1 MRYTLFL
8 SIVCF
13 IGCTSTTT
21 SDNLSFGDLE
31 FVSTYTNPAYGEIK
45 GNDARLIADREECQK
60 NVYSEGVM
68 VNGQLLK
75 DPSVLNKIE
84 SDYRFSF
91 SKEYLRNNTKIVSD
105 EKILKDAIE
114 HIDAAP
120 AHISEIKEKQ
130 KLAHECLRINKQY
143 KLVKTESYDKK
154 TGKLVSTTKH

>member
-8 SIVCF
+8 SVVCL
-13 IGCTSTTT
+13 IGCTSTT
-21 SDNLSFGDLE
+21 SDNPSFENLE
-31 FVSTYTNPAYGEIK
+31 FVSTYTHPVYGEIK

-60 NVYSEGVM
+60 NVYSKGVM
-68 VNGQLLK
+68 VNGQLIK
-75 DPSVLNKIE
+75 DPSALNKIE

-91 SKEYLRNNTKIVSD
+91 SKEYLRNNTQIVSD

-120 AHISEIKEKQ
+120 EYISEIKKKQ
-130 KLAHECLRINKQY
+130 KLAHECIRINKQY

-154 TGKLVSTTKH
+154 TGKLISTTKH